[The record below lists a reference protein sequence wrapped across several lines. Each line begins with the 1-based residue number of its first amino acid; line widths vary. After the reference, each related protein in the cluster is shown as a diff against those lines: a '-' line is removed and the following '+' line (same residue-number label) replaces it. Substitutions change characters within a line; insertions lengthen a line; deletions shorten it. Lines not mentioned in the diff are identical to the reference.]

1 MIALER
7 APHKTTSHGRPH
19 RRSLP
24 SFYSMFFEQN
34 DTYLYI
40 SSRLRGTIK
49 GMVAKNAGLPAT
61 PADLINVDEVIG
73 KYYDLVPDPSIAE
86 QRVIFGTSGHR
97 GSSLKTSFNEAHIV
111 AIAQAIAEY
120 RAKAGVTGPLY
131 LGRDT
136 HALSEPATRTAIE
149 VLVANGVRVRIDSRD
164 DVVPTPV
171 VSQAILTH
179 NRAADGSQRF
189 TGNDIADGIVVTP
202 SHNPPTDGGFKYD
215 PPTGGPAPAEAT
227 NAIAARANELLGSY
241 KSVKRTPYEQ
251 AIASDLVERFDYR
264 EHYVDDLSNVI
275 DFDVI
280 RSSGVR
286 LGIDPLGGASVNYWP
301 LMNEKYGLS
310 IDVVR
315 PQVDPT
321 WSFMTI
327 DHDGKIRMDPSSPY
341 AMKGL
346 VDSLNN
352 GAWKKYDLVGGTDP
366 DADRHGIV
374 CPDWGVMNPN
384 HYIAVCVEYLFG
396 GNRPG
401 WPENAGIGKTLVSS
415 SLIDRVATSIG
426 ARLVEVPVGFK
437 WFVDPLFSG
446 EVAFGG
452 EESSG
457 MSFLRKDGRV
467 WTTDKDG
474 LIPDLLAAEITA
486 RTGKNPAQLHQ
497 DQVSRFGES
506 WYRRIDTP
514 TTLEQKQKFAHL
526 TGDDVT
532 ATRLAG
538 EEITAK
544 LTTAPGNGAAIG
556 GIKVTTANNW
566 FAARPSGT
574 ENIYKVYAESFVS
587 PDALDKVLD
596 EATDV
601 VDKALE
607 G

>member
-1 MIALER
+1 
-7 APHKTTSHGRPH
+7 
-19 RRSLP
+19 
-24 SFYSMFFEQN
+24 
-34 DTYLYI
+34 
-40 SSRLRGTIK
+40 
-49 GMVAKNAGLPAT
+49 MVAKNAGLPAT
-61 PADLINVDEVIG
+61 PADLIDVDEVIG
-73 KYYDLVPDPSIAE
+73 KYYDIVPDVNVPE
-86 QRVIFGTSGHR
+86 QRVSFGTSGHR

-111 AIAQAIAEY
+111 AITQAIAEH
-120 RAKAGVTGPLY
+120 RKAAGITGPLY

-136 HALSEPATRTAIE
+136 HALSLPAWKTAIE

-164 DVVPTPV
+164 DFTPTPV

-179 NRAADGSQRF
+179 NRAADGTQRF
-189 TGNDIADGIVVTP
+189 SGDDLADGIVVTP

-215 PPTGGPAPAEAT
+215 PPTGGPAPAETT
-227 NAIAARANELLGSY
+227 NAIAKRANELLPDF
-241 KSVKRTPYEQ
+241 KNVKRVPFEQ
-251 AIASDLVERFDYR
+251 AVKSDLVERFDFR
-264 EHYVDDLSNVI
+264 KHYVEDLGNVI

-280 RSSGVR
+280 KSSGVR

-301 LMNEKYGLS
+301 LINEVYGTS
-310 IDVVR
+310 IEVVR

-321 WSFMTI
+321 WRFMTI

-352 GAWKKYDLVGGTDP
+352 GAWDKYDLVGGTDP

-384 HYIAVCVEYLFG
+384 HYIAVVVEYLFG
-396 GNRPG
+396 KDKNGNPNRPD
-401 WPENAGIGKTLVSS
+401 WPEGTGIGKTLVSS
-415 SLIDRVATSIG
+415 SLIDRVAASIG
-426 ARLVEVPVGFK
+426 AKLVEVPVGFK
-437 WFVDPLFSG
+437 WFVDPLFTG

-474 LIPDLLAAEITA
+474 LIPDLLAAEITGKM
-486 RTGKNPAQLHQ
+486 GKNPAELHK
-497 DQVSRFGES
+497 DQVARFGES
-506 WYRRIDTP
+506 WYKRIDTP
-514 TTLEQKQKFAHL
+514 TTLEQKQKFAKL

-532 ATRLAG
+532 ATTLGG

-544 LTTAPGNGAAIG
+544 LTKAPGNDAPIG
-556 GIKVTTANNW
+556 GLKVTTKNNW

-574 ENIYKVYAESFVS
+574 ENIYKVYAESFDS
-587 PDALDKVLD
+587 PETLDKVLE
-596 EATDV
+596 EATEV
-601 VDKALE
+601 VDKALAE
-607 G
+607 

>member
-1 MIALER
+1 
-7 APHKTTSHGRPH
+7 
-19 RRSLP
+19 
-24 SFYSMFFEQN
+24 
-34 DTYLYI
+34 
-40 SSRLRGTIK
+40 
-49 GMVAKNAGLPAT
+49 MVATNAGLPAT
-61 PADLINVDEVIG
+61 PADLIDVDEVIG
-73 KYYDLVPDPSIAE
+73 KYYDIVPDVNVPE
-86 QRVIFGTSGHR
+86 QRVSFGTSGHR

-111 AIAQAIAEY
+111 AITQAIAEH
-120 RAKAGVTGPLY
+120 RKAAGITGPLY

-136 HALSEPATRTAIE
+136 HALSLPAWKTAIE

-164 DVVPTPV
+164 DFTPTPV

-179 NRAADGSQRF
+179 NRAADGTQRF
-189 TGNDIADGIVVTP
+189 SGDDLADGIVVTP

-215 PPTGGPAPAEAT
+215 PPTGGPAPAETT
-227 NAIAARANELLGSY
+227 NAIAKRANELLPDF
-241 KSVKRTPYEQ
+241 KNVKRIPFEQ
-251 AIASDLVERFDYR
+251 AVKSDLVERFDFR
-264 EHYVDDLSNVI
+264 KHYVEDLGNVI

-280 RSSGVR
+280 KSSGVR

-301 LMNEKYGLS
+301 LVNEVYGTS
-310 IDVVR
+310 IEVVR

-321 WSFMTI
+321 WRFMTI

-352 GAWKKYDLVGGTDP
+352 GAWDKYDLVGGTDP

-374 CPDWGVMNPN
+374 CPNWGVMNPN
-384 HYIAVCVEYLFG
+384 HYIAVVVEYLFG
-396 GNRPG
+396 KDKNGNPNRPD
-401 WPENAGIGKTLVSS
+401 WPEGTGIGKTLVSS
-415 SLIDRVATSIG
+415 SLIDRVAASIG
-426 ARLVEVPVGFK
+426 AKLVEVPVGFK
-437 WFVDPLFSG
+437 WFVDPLFTG

-474 LIPDLLAAEITA
+474 LIPDLLAAEITGKM
-486 RTGKNPAQLHQ
+486 GKNPAELHK
-497 DQVSRFGES
+497 DQVARFGES
-506 WYRRIDTP
+506 WYKRIDTP
-514 TTLEQKQKFAHL
+514 TTLEQKQKFAKL

-532 ATRLAG
+532 ATTLGG

-544 LTTAPGNGAAIG
+544 LTKAPGNDAPIG
-556 GIKVTTANNW
+556 GLKVTTKNNW

-587 PDALDKVLD
+587 PETLDKVLE
-596 EATDV
+596 EATEV
-601 VDKALE
+601 VDKALAE
-607 G
+607 

>member
-1 MIALER
+1 
-7 APHKTTSHGRPH
+7 
-19 RRSLP
+19 
-24 SFYSMFFEQN
+24 
-34 DTYLYI
+34 
-40 SSRLRGTIK
+40 
-49 GMVAKNAGLPAT
+49 MVAKNAGLPAT
-61 PADLINVDEVIG
+61 PADLIDVDEVIG
-73 KYYDLVPDPSIAE
+73 KYYDIVPDVNVPE
-86 QRVIFGTSGHR
+86 QRVSFGTSGHR

-111 AIAQAIAEY
+111 AISQAIAEH
-120 RAKAGVTGPLY
+120 RKAAGITGPLY
-131 LGRDT
+131 IGRDT
-136 HALSEPATRTAIE
+136 HALSLPAWKTAIE

-164 DVVPTPV
+164 DFTPTPV

-179 NRAADGSQRF
+179 NRAADGTQRF
-189 TGNDIADGIVVTP
+189 SGDDLADGIVVTP

-215 PPTGGPAPAEAT
+215 PPTGGPAPAETT
-227 NAIAARANELLGSY
+227 NAIAKRANELLPDF
-241 KSVKRTPYEQ
+241 KNVKRIPFEQ
-251 AIASDLVERFDYR
+251 AVKSDLVERFDFR
-264 EHYVDDLSNVI
+264 KHYVEDLGNVI

-280 RSSGVR
+280 KSSGVR

-301 LMNEKYGLS
+301 LVNEVYGTS
-310 IDVVR
+310 IEVVR

-321 WSFMTI
+321 WRFMTI

-352 GAWKKYDLVGGTDP
+352 GAWDKYDLVGGTDP

-384 HYIAVCVEYLFG
+384 HYIAVVVEYLFG
-396 GNRPG
+396 KDKNGNPNRPD
-401 WPENAGIGKTLVSS
+401 WPEGTGIGKTLVSS
-415 SLIDRVATSIG
+415 SLIDRVAASIG
-426 ARLVEVPVGFK
+426 AKLVEVPVGFK
-437 WFVDPLFSG
+437 WFVDPLFTG

-474 LIPDLLAAEITA
+474 LIPDLLAAEITGKM
-486 RTGKNPAQLHQ
+486 GKNPAELHK
-497 DQVSRFGES
+497 DQVARFGES
-506 WYRRIDTP
+506 WYKRIDTP
-514 TTLEQKQKFAHL
+514 TTLEQKQKFAKL

-532 ATRLAG
+532 ATTLGG

-544 LTTAPGNGAAIG
+544 LTKAPGNDAPIG
-556 GIKVTTANNW
+556 GLKVTTKDNW

-587 PDALDKVLD
+587 PEALDKVLD
-596 EATDV
+596 EATVV
-601 VDKALE
+601 VDKALSE
-607 G
+607 

>member
-1 MIALER
+1 MI
-7 APHKTTSHGRPH
+7 
-19 RRSLP
+19 
-24 SFYSMFFEQN
+24 
-34 DTYLYI
+34 D
-40 SSRLRGTIK
+40 
-49 GMVAKNAGLPAT
+49 
-61 PADLINVDEVIG
+61 VDEVIG
-73 KYYDLVPDPSIAE
+73 KYYDIVPDVNVPE
-86 QRVIFGTSGHR
+86 QRVSFGTSGHR

-111 AIAQAIAEY
+111 AISQAIAEH
-120 RAKAGVTGPLY
+120 RKAAGITGPLY

-136 HALSEPATRTAIE
+136 HALSLPAWKTAIE

-164 DVVPTPV
+164 DFTPTPV

-179 NRAADGSQRF
+179 NRAADGTQRF
-189 TGNDIADGIVVTP
+189 SGDDLADGIVVTP

-215 PPTGGPAPAEAT
+215 PPTGGPAPAETT
-227 NAIAARANELLGSY
+227 NAIAKRANELLPDF
-241 KSVKRTPYEQ
+241 KNVKRVPFEQ
-251 AIASDLVERFDYR
+251 AVKSDLVERFDFR
-264 EHYVDDLSNVI
+264 KHYVEDLGNVI

-280 RSSGVR
+280 KSSGVR

-301 LMNEKYGLS
+301 LVNEVYGTS
-310 IDVVR
+310 IEVVR

-321 WSFMTI
+321 WRFMTI

-352 GAWKKYDLVGGTDP
+352 GAWDKYDLVGGTDP

-384 HYIAVCVEYLFG
+384 HYIAVVVEYLFG
-396 GNRPG
+396 KDKNGNPNRPD
-401 WPENAGIGKTLVSS
+401 WPEGTGIGKTLVSS
-415 SLIDRVATSIG
+415 SLIDRVAASIG
-426 ARLVEVPVGFK
+426 AKLVEVPVGFK
-437 WFVDPLFSG
+437 WFVDPLFTG

-474 LIPDLLAAEITA
+474 LIPDLLAAEITGKM
-486 RTGKNPAQLHQ
+486 GKNPAELHK
-497 DQVSRFGES
+497 DQVARFGES
-506 WYRRIDTP
+506 WYKRIDTP
-514 TTLEQKQKFAHL
+514 TTLEQKQKFAKL

-532 ATRLAG
+532 ATTLGG

-544 LTTAPGNGAAIG
+544 LTKAPGNDAPIG
-556 GIKVTTANNW
+556 GLKVTTKNNW

-574 ENIYKVYAESFVS
+574 ENIYKVYAESFDS
-587 PDALDKVLD
+587 PETLDKVLE
-596 EATDV
+596 EATEV
-601 VDKALE
+601 VDKALAE
-607 G
+607 

>member
-1 MIALER
+1 
-7 APHKTTSHGRPH
+7 
-19 RRSLP
+19 
-24 SFYSMFFEQN
+24 
-34 DTYLYI
+34 
-40 SSRLRGTIK
+40 
-49 GMVAKNAGLPAT
+49 MVATNAGLPAT
-61 PADLINVDEVIG
+61 PADLIDVDEVIG
-73 KYYDLVPDPSIAE
+73 KYYDIVPDVNVPE
-86 QRVIFGTSGHR
+86 QRVSFGTSGHR

-111 AIAQAIAEY
+111 AITQAIAEH
-120 RAKAGVTGPLY
+120 RKAAGITGPLY

-136 HALSEPATRTAIE
+136 HALSLPAWKTAIE

-164 DVVPTPV
+164 DFTPTPV

-179 NRAADGSQRF
+179 NRAADGTQRF
-189 TGNDIADGIVVTP
+189 SGDDLADGIVVTP

-215 PPTGGPAPAEAT
+215 PPTGGPAPAETT
-227 NAIAARANELLGSY
+227 NAIAKRANELLPDF
-241 KSVKRTPYEQ
+241 KNVKRIPFEQ
-251 AIASDLVERFDYR
+251 AVKSDLVERFDFR
-264 EHYVDDLSNVI
+264 KHYVEDLGNVI

-280 RSSGVR
+280 KSSGVR

-301 LMNEKYGLS
+301 LVNEVYGTS
-310 IDVVR
+310 IEVVR

-321 WSFMTI
+321 WRFMTI

-352 GAWKKYDLVGGTDP
+352 GAWDKYDLVGGTDP

-384 HYIAVCVEYLFG
+384 HYIAVVVEYLFG
-396 GNRPG
+396 KDKNGQPNRPD
-401 WPENAGIGKTLVSS
+401 WPEGTGIGKTLVSS
-415 SLIDRVATSIG
+415 SLIDRVAASIG
-426 ARLVEVPVGFK
+426 AKLVEVPVGFK
-437 WFVDPLFSG
+437 WFVDPLFTG

-474 LIPDLLAAEITA
+474 LIPDLLAAEITGKM
-486 RTGKNPAQLHQ
+486 GKNPAELHK
-497 DQVSRFGES
+497 DQVARFGES
-506 WYRRIDTP
+506 WYKRIDTP
-514 TTLEQKQKFAHL
+514 TTLEQKQKFAKL

-532 ATRLAG
+532 ATTLGG

-544 LTTAPGNGAAIG
+544 LTKAPGNDAPIG
-556 GIKVTTANNW
+556 GLKVTTKNNW

-574 ENIYKVYAESFVS
+574 ENIYKVYAESFDS
-587 PDALDKVLD
+587 PETLDKVLE
-596 EATDV
+596 EATEV
-601 VDKALE
+601 VDKALAE
-607 G
+607 

>member
-1 MIALER
+1 
-7 APHKTTSHGRPH
+7 
-19 RRSLP
+19 
-24 SFYSMFFEQN
+24 
-34 DTYLYI
+34 
-40 SSRLRGTIK
+40 
-49 GMVAKNAGLPAT
+49 MVANNAGLPAT
-61 PADLINVDEVIG
+61 PEDLINVDEVIG
-73 KYYDLVPDPSIAE
+73 SYYDRIPDPEVPA
-86 QRVIFGTSGHR
+86 QRVAFGTSGHR
-97 GSSLKTSFNEAHIV
+97 GSSLLTSFNEAHIV
-111 AIAQAIAEY
+111 AITQAIAEL
-120 RAKAGVTGPLY
+120 RKSQGIDGPLY
-131 LGRDT
+131 IGRDT
-136 HALSEPATRTAIE
+136 HALSEPAWKTAIE
-149 VLVANGVRVRIDSRD
+149 VLVANGVRVRVDSRD
-164 DVVPTPV
+164 DFTPTPV

-179 NRAADGSQRF
+179 NRAADGTQRF
-189 TGNDIADGIVVTP
+189 TGADLADGIVVTP

-215 PPTGGPAPAEAT
+215 PPTGGPAPAETT

-241 KSVKRTPYEQ
+241 KQVKRVPFEQ
-251 AIASDLVERFDYR
+251 AITSDLVERFDYR
-264 EHYVDDLSNVI
+264 EHYVADLSNVI
-275 DFDVI
+275 DFDII

-315 PQVDPT
+315 PEVDPT
-321 WSFMTI
+321 WRFMTI
-327 DHDGKIRMDPSSPY
+327 DHDGKIRMDPSSTY

-346 VDSLNN
+346 VDELNA
-352 GAWKKYDLVGGTDP
+352 GAWDKYDLVGGTDP

-374 CPDWGVMNPN
+374 CPNWGVMNPN

-401 WPENAGIGKTLVSS
+401 WPTDAGIGKTLVSS
-415 SLIDRVATSIG
+415 SLIDRVAASIN
-426 ARLVEVPVGFK
+426 AKLVEVPVGFK

-497 DQVSRFGES
+497 GQVERFGES
-506 WYRRIDTP
+506 WYKRVDTP
-514 TTLEQKQKFAHL
+514 TTLEQKAKFATL
-526 TGDDVT
+526 TGDAVSADT
-532 ATRLAG
+532 LAG
-538 EEITAK
+538 EPILAK
-544 LTTAPGNGAAIG
+544 LTEAPGNGAKIG
-556 GIKVTTANNW
+556 GLKVVTKNNW

-587 PDALDKVLD
+587 EDALDQVLD
-596 EATDV
+596 EATQV
-601 VDKALE
+601 VDKALGE
-607 G
+607 